1 MKLLREYIRGL
12 LIEEQEEER
21 SEFDKILEL
30 FVHNGIQAVELGN
43 MVIPDE
49 PEVRDMRKII
59 ESTREFLKMFE
70 NPSSPYKARQHE
82 RDLWD
87 REITA
92 LVNDVYAGSGKKGLE
107 GPGGALINMFSDLGR
122 VYIQFEGIIG
132 FKTMDSWMPKVE
144 AAAEWAGAPTPKI
157 PEMWT
162 K

>member
-12 LIEEQEEER
+12 LIEREEER
-21 SEFDKILEL
+21 TEFDKILEL

-70 NPSSPYKARQHE
+70 NPSTDFRVRQHE
-82 RDLWD
+82 RALWD
-87 REITA
+87 KEMTA
-92 LVNDVYAGSGKKGLE
+92 LINDIYAGSGKKGLE

-122 VYIQFEGIIG
+122 VYIQFQGIIG
-132 FKTMDSWMPKVE
+132 FKTMDSWMPKIE
-144 AAAEWAGAPTPKI
+144 EAAEWAGVPTPQI